1 MSTVLEDVAGAAVE
15 VVISGIAALVLYRL
29 SKHASFL
36 PQRKLLLPFNRGVLL
51 DGERVVKVVEPGRYW
66 VKSKQTL
73 VAVDVRSRPF
83 QMESRDLLTADGQ
96 GLRVR
101 FNGSYKV
108 IDPALYLSESN
119 DGKAALYL
127 SLEREIGHAIG
138 ELNRSDVLT
147 GLVSPVDRVK
157 ERIEPRAAQLGMTVT
172 HLEVSDL
179 LPISWMQQPFEH

>member
-1 MSTVLEDVAGAAVE
+1 MSAVLEDVAGVALEAV
-15 VVISGIAALVLYRL
+15 VFGIAAGVLY
-29 SKHASFL
+29 KFWKQMSFL

-66 VKSKQTL
+66 VKPRQTL
-73 VAVDVRSRPF
+73 VAVDIRSRPF
-83 QMESRDLLTADGQ
+83 QMEARELLTADGQ
-96 GLRVR
+96 GIRVR

-108 IDPALYLSESN
+108 IDPALFLSESN

-138 ELNRSDVLT
+138 ELNRDDLVY
-147 GLVSPVDRVK
+147 GNVSPVDRVK

-179 LPISWMQQPFEH
+179 LPISWVHQPFER